1 MLFDIEWKVKL
12 HCPLKVD
19 IGQSKFLICTNNRH
33 VFIYIQSNQFW
44 RKYLAILGY
53 HIPLKIILNFSIN
66 KHLQVCHWLYSMICC
81 SFWTVLTCNYKAV
94 ICLAWKC
101 TERLAFLLCSM
112 LRHVIHLLLV
122 RHSQV
127 FKWAMY
133 SLHDIL
139 VCFTYLAKT
148 FTYLKIII
156 AL

>member
-1 MLFDIEWKVKL
+1 MLFDIEWKVNF

-53 HIPLKIILNFSIN
+53 HIPLKIILNFSVN
-66 KHLQVCHWLYSMICC
+66 KHLQVCHWLYSMIFC
-81 SFWTVLTCNYKAV
+81 SFWTVPTCNYSFHYMSSMEMHRKTGLSAV
-94 ICLAWKC
+94 FYAQTCDTSLIG
-101 TERLAFLLCSM
+101 
-112 LRHVIHLLLV
+112 
-122 RHSQV
+122 QV